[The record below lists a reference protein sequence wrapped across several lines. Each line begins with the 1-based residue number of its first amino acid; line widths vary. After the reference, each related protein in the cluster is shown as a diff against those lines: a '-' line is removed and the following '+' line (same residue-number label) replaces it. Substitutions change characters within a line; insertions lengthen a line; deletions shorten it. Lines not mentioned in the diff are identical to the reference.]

1 MINYLIPFLIGF
13 SLVVAGI
20 LLFIKNGRVR
30 GLIVYPSIGIIVITV
45 MILLGFYVN
54 GTTFPTYENV
64 EWVNYVMLGIELCLM
79 LVIVHLSI
87 KHNKFPVCI
96 FSIVQ
101 TAMIFWLELF
111 GPKVEEK
118 SNILVDRLS
127 VMMCIIVSVI
137 GGLICVYAVGYM
149 HGYHKHHKEYK
160 DRRPF
165 FFFVLFVFLG
175 AMFGLVL
182 SDNLLWIDFFWE
194 VTSLSSFLLIG
205 YTKTSEAINN
215 SFTALWMNLL
225 GGLALAGAIVYSA
238 MKYKT
243 VHLSSIIELGINAKG
258 AAGLVLIL
266 ALLAFAG
273 LTKSAQMPF
282 STWLLGAMVAPTPT
296 SALLHSATMVKA
308 GVYLLLRL
316 GPALNGNIAGYMV
329 SLIGGFTFFVASMLA
344 ISQSDAKKVL
354 AYSTI
359 SNLGLITACAGA
371 GRVETIWAGVF
382 LVIFHA
388 VSKSMLFQDVG
399 AVENSLG
406 SRNIEDMDNLIVK
419 LPRLAVIMM
428 IGIAGMFLAP
438 FGMLISKWA
447 ALKAFVE
454 VRNPLLVLLVAFGSA
469 TTTFYWMKW
478 FGKLIGLNNTP
489 RIKDIT
495 KNNEVVSL
503 YIHAVLMVVLG
514 ICFPALSTYVVEPML
529 GDLKF
534 TGSKSV
540 LEYGNFVVVIIML
553 IAVFVIPMV
562 MYLAGR
568 HINKTTVM
576 TYMSGANT
584 GNNKFF
590 INSFG
595 KNTRLFMTN
604 WYMEDLFGEKRLL
617 KTSLILATAVL
628 VVAMCVMAGG
638 VLK

>member
-20 LLFIKNGRVR
+20 LLFIKNGKVR
-30 GLIVYPSIGIIVITV
+30 GLIVYPSIGIIIITV

-54 GTTFPTYENV
+54 GTTFPTYENA
-64 EWVNYVMLGIELCLM
+64 EWVNYGMLGIELCLM

-329 SLIGGFTFFVASMLA
+329 SVIGGFTFFVASMLA

-454 VRNPLLVLLVAFGSA
+454 VRNPLLVLLVAFG
-469 TTTFYWMKW
+469 
-478 FGKLIGLNNTP
+478 
-489 RIKDIT
+489 
-495 KNNEVVSL
+495 
-503 YIHAVLMVVLG
+503 MVVLG

-540 LEYGNFVVVIIML
+540 LEHGNFVVVIIML

-562 MYLAGR
+562 MYLASR